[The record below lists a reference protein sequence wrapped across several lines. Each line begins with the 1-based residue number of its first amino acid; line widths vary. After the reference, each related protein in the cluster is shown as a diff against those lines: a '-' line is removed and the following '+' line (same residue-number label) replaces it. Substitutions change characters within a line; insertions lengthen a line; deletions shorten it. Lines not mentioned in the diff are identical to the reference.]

1 MDFLF
6 TMPEKRVLLG
16 SGVFSRLKD
25 EIERLG
31 CAAPLVLSTPSMR
44 SGEKIGSALSPLKYG
59 LFDGARMH
67 VPAESVEEALA
78 FMEGR
83 SFDCLVAVGG
93 GSSIGLAKALALRS
107 GLPIIAV
114 PTTYAGSEMT
124 PIWGIT
130 EGGVKTTGRDD
141 RALPKVVL
149 YDPELY
155 ASLPASVAGVSAMN
169 ALAHCVEALY
179 AENANPVSDLFAEE
193 GIRLIVDNL
202 TSSLTGPYKSE
213 AIECVLRGAWM
224 GGMVLAMTTMG
235 LHHKLCHTLGGS
247 FDLPHAETHAIVL
260 PHVLAFNG
268 EYAEAAMRKIA
279 RGFGTSS
286 PKDAAGRAYE
296 MLSGI
301 GAKNALKDL
310 GMRVEDLE
318 KAADLATR
326 NKYYNPRPFT
336 AAELGQLLEN
346 AFWGRC
352 PES

>member
-6 TMPEKRVLLG
+6 TMPEKRVLFG
-16 SGVFSRLKD
+16 GGVFLRLKD
-25 EIERLG
+25 EIEKLG
-31 CAAPLVLSTPSMR
+31 CAAPLVLSTPSKR
-44 SGEKIGSALSPLKYG
+44 SKEKIGSALLPLKYE
-59 LFDGARMH
+59 LYDGARMH
-67 VPAESVEEALA
+67 VPAESVEEAFA

-83 SFDCLVAVGG
+83 PFDCLVAVGG
-93 GSSIGLAKALALRS
+93 GSSIGLAKALALRA
-107 GLPIIAV
+107 GLPIVAV

-155 ASLPASVAGVSAMN
+155 ASLPVSVAGVSAMN

-193 GIRLIVDNL
+193 GIRLIVGNL
-202 TSSLTGPYKSE
+202 TSSLTGTYKSE
-213 AIECVLRGAWM
+213 AIEGVLRGAWM

-247 FDLPHAETHAIVL
+247 LGLPHAETHAIML
-260 PHVLAFNG
+260 PHVMAFNS
-268 EYAEAAMRKIA
+268 EYADAAMRKIA
-279 RGFGTSS
+279 RGFGTTA
-286 PKDAAGRAYE
+286 PKEAADRAYA
-296 MLSGI
+296 MLSEI

-310 GMRVEDLE
+310 GMRIEDIE
-318 KAADLATR
+318 KVADLAAR
-326 NKYYNPRPFT
+326 NKYSNPRPFT
-336 AAELGQLLEN
+336 AGELAPLLEN
-346 AFWGRC
+346 AYRGKA
-352 PES
+352 PE

>member
-6 TMPEKRVLLG
+6 TMPEKRVLFG
-16 SGVFSRLKD
+16 GGVFSRLKD
-25 EIERLG
+25 EIEKLG
-31 CAAPLVLSTPSMR
+31 CAAPLVLSTSSKR
-44 SGEKIGSALSPLKYG
+44 SGEKIQSVLAPLNYE
-59 LFDGARMH
+59 LYDGARMH
-67 VPAESVEEALA
+67 VPAESVEEAFA

-93 GSSIGLAKALALRS
+93 GSSIGLAKALALRT
-107 GLPIIAV
+107 GLPIVAV

-193 GIRLIVDNL
+193 GIRLIVGNL

-247 FDLPHAETHAIVL
+247 LGLPHAETHAIML
-260 PHVLAFNG
+260 PHVIAFNS
-268 EYAEAAMRKIA
+268 EYAGAAMRKIA
-279 RGFGTSS
+279 RGFGTTT
-286 PKDAAGRAYE
+286 PKEAAGRAYA
-296 MLSGI
+296 MLSGV
-301 GAKNALKDL
+301 GAKNVLKDL
-310 GMRVEDLE
+310 GMRFEDIE
-318 KAADLATR
+318 KVADLAAR
-326 NKYYNPRPFT
+326 NKYSNPRPFT
-336 AAELGQLLEN
+336 AGKLVPLLEN
-346 AFWGRC
+346 AYRGKA
-352 PES
+352 PE

>member
-6 TMPEKRVLLG
+6 AMPEKRVLFG
-16 SGVFSRLKD
+16 RGVFSRLKD

-31 CAAPLVLSTPSMR
+31 CAAPLVLSTPSKR
-44 SGEKIGSALSPLKYG
+44 SGEKIRSVLVPLKYG
-59 LFDGARMH
+59 LYDGARMH
-67 VPAESVEEALA
+67 VPAESVEEAFA
-78 FMEGR
+78 FMERR

-93 GSSIGLAKALALRS
+93 GSSIGLAKALALRT

-149 YDPELY
+149 YDPESY

-193 GIRLIVDNL
+193 GIRLIVGNL
-202 TSSLTGPYKSE
+202 TTSLNGPNKFQ
-213 AIECVLRGAWM
+213 AIEGVLRGAWM

-247 FDLPHAETHAIVL
+247 LGLPHAETHAIML
-260 PHVLAFNG
+260 PHVIAFNS
-268 EYAEAAMRKIA
+268 EYADAAMRKIA
-279 RGFGTSS
+279 RGFGTTT
-286 PKDAAGRAYE
+286 PKEAAGRAYA
-296 MLSGI
+296 MLSEI

-310 GMRVEDLE
+310 GMRYEDIE
-318 KAADLATR
+318 TVADLTVR
-326 NKYYNPRPFT
+326 NKYSNPRPFT
-336 AAELGQLLEN
+336 AGELAPLLGN
-346 AFWGRC
+346 AYRGKA
-352 PES
+352 PE

>member
-1 MDFLF
+1 MNFLF
-6 TMPEKRVLLG
+6 TMPERRVLFG
-16 SGVFSRLKD
+16 RGVFSRLKE

-31 CAAPLVLSTPSMR
+31 CSFPLAVTTPSKRSKEKIESVLAPLSY
-44 SGEKIGSALSPLKYG
+44 A

-67 VPAESVEEALA
+67 VPEESVEEALA
-78 FMEGR
+78 FAEGR
-83 SFDCLVAVGG
+83 PFDCLVAVGG
-93 GSSIGLAKALALRS
+93 GSPIGLAKALALRT

-124 PIWGIT
+124 PIWGRT

-141 RALPKVVL
+141 KALPKVVL
-149 YDPELY
+149 YDAELY
-155 ASLPASVAGVSAMN
+155 ASLPASIAGVSAMN

-193 GIRLIVDNL
+193 GIRLITGNL
-202 TSSLTGPYKSE
+202 TASLDGPNREE
-213 AIECVLRGAWM
+213 ATEGVLRGAWM

-247 FDLPHAETHAIVL
+247 FGLPHAETHAIVL

-268 EYAEAAMRKIA
+268 EYAGAAMRKIA

-286 PKDAAGRAYE
+286 PKDAAGRAYD

-310 GMRVEDLE
+310 GMRIEDLE
-318 KAADLATR
+318 KTADLATR
-326 NKYYNPRPFT
+326 NKYSNPRPFT
-336 AAELGQLLEN
+336 AADLAPLLEN
-346 AFWGRC
+346 AFWGRR
-352 PES
+352 PE